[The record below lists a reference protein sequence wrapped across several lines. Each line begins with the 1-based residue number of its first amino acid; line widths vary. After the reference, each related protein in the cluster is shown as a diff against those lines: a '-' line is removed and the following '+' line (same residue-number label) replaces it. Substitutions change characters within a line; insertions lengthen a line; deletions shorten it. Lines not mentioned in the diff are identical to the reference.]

1 MDREQNEERM
11 VEAQLEVLRFLSDST
26 DDYLFLL
33 EFRQGRLYF
42 PGQIWEK
49 YPLHKRGEDWC
60 TVEDWVQIVYERDRP
75 ALVADLEELCKRSK
89 PEHDMEYRLVD
100 REGKLVWVNCRGRCQ
115 MDSKGQPI
123 CMIGRVSDMVLEQKV
138 DPLTGAFNGSELS
151 EEIDAVRT
159 SGKPGYL
166 LLLGVDNLK
175 HINLRHG
182 RNRGNSILHAVMDT
196 LERQVAPGLRIYR
209 LNGDCFAVNL
219 PAEDESEVQQVYD
232 QVKDCLARNDCTIS
246 GGAVAYHRYGGEDA
260 GTIYQYAEEALDR
273 AKRMG
278 KNNLAFFS
286 WRDYEEKLSTI
297 ELQEEFKQSIQN
309 GFQGFSLRY
318 QPQVRS
324 CSYDIY
330 GAEVLL
336 RYDSPTRGSISPAD
350 FVPLLEQTG
359 MICQVGM
366 WVLETAMAQC
376 LQWRKTVPNFHISV
390 NLSYV
395 QLAQQGITQQILD
408 ALNRAGLPGDALTL
422 EVTENMQLQDY
433 PHFNR
438 IFYQWKRAG
447 IQISVDDFGTGY
459 SSLSYLKSL
468 EIDEIKIDRCFV
480 SGIQHSAYNYR
491 LLSNM
496 VELARDSQMQIC
508 CEGVETEEELAVL
521 EELHPDLLQGFFFH
535 RPCTPEEFDEL
546 YIRTNTPERQAQMA
560 HREQMCQLKWGKH
573 PMPGDMSP
581 TTESLETILESMDEI
596 IYVSDLANH
605 ELYYL
610 NPVGCG
616 LTGVYDYKG
625 QKCYKVLQG
634 RNSPCEFCTNDRL
647 TKDSFYIWEWD
658 NQLLHR
664 HYILKDKLIDWRGKT
679 CRLELAIDVSER
691 EVLSKSVRE
700 KLDFA
705 ENVLA
710 CAKTLVEEPDMEQ
723 ATRHMLALLGDFY
736 QADRAYLF
744 EPVPHST
751 ELWNNTYEWCQ
762 SGVTAQRANLQN
774 VPSVLLRRWLNL
786 FEQDQ
791 SVVVLNLDDYRESD
805 PEEWESLA
813 RQGIRRM
820 IAAPIRRQ
828 GRLYGFLGVD
838 NPRHCIE
845 DDAMLRMLTMFVA
858 NRFRRN
864 EAEDRLGE
872 LLDLHYQDVLKETR
886 LGLWFIRVDPNSGRR
901 ELFADKTMR
910 QVLGMEKE
918 LPPEECYRYWYDRI
932 NGGYYNYVSSAV
944 ERMIQTGQVVQLEY
958 SWTHPTQ
965 GGVMV
970 CCIGIRT
977 KDSDGMICLE
987 GYHRII
993 SGMEQTKVVQ
1003 DTDAGEVFE
1012 FNERKGTIYF
1022 HTGRTLLAG
1031 ESVHEEHFPQC
1042 WLDRKMVHPHFAK
1055 RFREL
1060 LQNVQQSADLDGE
1073 ELLLQSKQGTYTWF
1087 KMDIRHMGSGVQDRD
1102 TILVRLSAAD
1112 HERLME
1118 LENIRI
1124 RDFYRASLSEA
1135 IAYAELDLESEQL
1148 NAAGGLWASYAE
1160 QCRHLDSGSVLQFM
1174 MGQVSGQV
1182 RLEDQNLSSTTGSS
1196 WKSLLADEGGQ
1207 TYRFRYQRLLHGQW
1221 RWVELVAHTFR
1232 EEFTENAYAL
1242 LYLKDKDTQI
1252 RRELAQRDAA
1262 RRDPLTQVYN
1272 RNAFRNEVEQYIT
1285 VPDDGHSGVL
1295 MLLDIDNFKSINDRF
1310 GHMEGDKVLKYL
1322 TNLLQKTF
1330 RSGDLVGRLGGDE
1343 FMVFLKGYVCR
1354 ATLEERLK
1362 ILAEALRQYELLPIT
1377 CSIGI
1382 THVSSRG
1389 FSYDE
1394 SLRQADTAL
1403 YRSKK
1408 ENKGG
1413 YSYAEEP
1420 EKTDGV

>member
-1 MDREQNEERM
+1 MGDEQREEKM
-11 VEAQLEVLRFLSDST
+11 VQAQLEVLRFLSEST

-42 PGQIWEK
+42 PGLIWEK
-49 YPLHKRGEDWC
+49 YPLRKRGEDWC
-60 TVEDWVQIVYERDRP
+60 TLGDWARIVYERDRP
-75 ALVADLEELCKRSK
+75 ALVDDLDQLCRNVHH
-89 PEHDMEYRLVD
+89 EHNMEYRLVD

-115 MDSKGQPI
+115 ADDKGQPV
-123 CMIGRVSDMVLEQKV
+123 CMIGRVSDTVLERKV

-151 EEIDAVRT
+151 EEIEAVRA

-166 LLLGVDNLK
+166 LLVGVDNLK
-175 HINLRHG
+175 HINLRYG
-182 RNRGNSILHAVMDT
+182 RDRGNDILHAVLDT

-219 PAEDESEVQQVYD
+219 PVENEEEVRQVYD
-232 QVKDCLARNDCTIS
+232 QVRECLAQNDCTIS

-273 AKRMG
+273 AKRKG

-330 GAEVLL
+330 GAEALL
-336 RYDSPTRGSISPAD
+336 RFQSPTRGPISPAE

-376 LQWRKTVPNFHISV
+376 LEWRKTVPNLHVSV

-395 QLAQQGITQQILD
+395 QLAQPGVTQQILD
-408 ALNRAGLPGDALTL
+408 ALKRTGLPGDALTL

-468 EIDEIKIDRCFV
+468 EIDEVKIDRCFV

-491 LLSNM
+491 LLNNM
-496 VELARDSQMQIC
+496 VELAHDSQMQIC

-535 RPCTPEEFDEL
+535 SPCTPEEFDEL
-546 YIRTNTPERQAQMA
+546 YVRPNTPEHQAQMA
-560 HREQMCQLKWGKH
+560 RKEQMCQLKWGKKH
-573 PMPGDMSP
+573 QLPGDMSP

-596 IYVSDLANH
+596 IYVSDLTNY

-610 NPVGCG
+610 NPIGCG

-634 RNSPCEFCTNDRL
+634 RNSPCEFCTNGKL
-647 TKDSFYIWEWD
+647 TKDAFYIWERD
-658 NQLLHR
+658 NQLLNR

-679 CRLELAIDVSER
+679 CRLELAIDVSQR
-691 EVLSKSVRE
+691 EVLSQSVRE

-710 CAKTLVEEPDMEQ
+710 CAKTLVEVPDMKQ
-723 ATRHMLALLGDFY
+723 ATQQMLKLLGDFY

-744 EPVPHST
+744 EPDPNRKD
-751 ELWNNTYEWCQ
+751 LWHNTYEWCRD
-762 SGVTAQRANLQN
+762 GVSAQRGNLQN
-774 VPSVLLRRWLNL
+774 VPAPLLRRWLNL

-791 SVVVLNLDDYRESD
+791 SVVMLNLEDYRQEHAA
-805 PEEWESLA
+805 ECQWLA
-813 RQGIRRM
+813 DQDIRRM
-820 IAAPIRRQ
+820 IATPIHRQ

-845 DDAMLRMLTMFVA
+845 DDAMMRMLTMFVA

-864 EAEDRLGE
+864 EAEDRLSE
-872 LLDLHYQDVLKETR
+872 LLNFHYRDVLKETR
-886 LGLWFIRVDPNSGRR
+886 LGLWFLRADPNSGRR
-901 ELFADKTMR
+901 EMFADETMH
-910 QVLGMEKE
+910 QVLGLEKE
-918 LPPEECYRYWYDRI
+918 LSPEECYRHWYSRI
-932 NGGYYNYVSSAV
+932 NDGYYNYVDSAL
-944 ERMIQTGQVVQLEY
+944 ERMIQTGRVVQLEY

-970 CCIGIRT
+970 RCIGVRT
-977 KDSDGMICLE
+977 RDSDGMICLE

-993 SGMEQTKVVQ
+993 SGTDQTKVVS
-1003 DTDAGEVFE
+1003 DANTGEVFE

-1022 HTGRTLLAG
+1022 HTKRTLLAG
-1031 ESVHEEHFPQC
+1031 EAVHESQFPQR
-1042 WLDRKMVHPHFAK
+1042 WLDEKMVHPHFAQ
-1055 RFREL
+1055 RFL
-1060 LQNVQQSADLDGE
+1060 ALFQNVQQSADLDGE
-1073 ELLLQSKQGTYTWF
+1073 ELLLLSKQGTYTWF
-1087 KMDIRHMGSGVQDRD
+1087 KLDIRHMGSGVQDRD
-1102 TILVRLSAAD
+1102 TILVRLNAAD

-1124 RDFYRASLSEA
+1124 RDFYRASLSET

-1148 NAAGGLWASYAE
+1148 NAAGGLWEGYTQ
-1160 QCRHLDSGSVLQFM
+1160 QCRHLGGGSVLQFM
-1174 MGQVSGQV
+1174 MKEVNGQV
-1182 RLEDQNLSSTTGSS
+1182 RVGDQPLSSETVSS

-1207 TYRFRYQRLLHGQW
+1207 TYRFRYQRLLNGQW
-1221 RWVELVAHTFR
+1221 HWVELVAHTFR
-1232 EEFTENAYAL
+1232 EQFTENAYAL
-1242 LYLKDKDTQI
+1242 LYLKDKDTQV
-1252 RRELAQRDAA
+1252 RRELAQQDAA

-1272 RNAFRNEVEQYIT
+1272 RNAFRNEVEQYIMASDE
-1285 VPDDGHSGVL
+1285 VRSGVL

-1310 GHMEGDKVLKYL
+1310 GHMEGDNALKYL
-1322 TNLLQKTF
+1322 TGLLQKIF

-1343 FMVFLKGYVCR
+1343 FMVFLNGSVSR
-1354 ATLEERLK
+1354 SILEERLTE
-1362 ILAEALRQYELLPIT
+1362 LANALRQYDRLPIT

-1382 THVSSRG
+1382 TQVSTQG

-1394 SLRQADTAL
+1394 SLRRADVAL
-1403 YRSKK
+1403 YRCKK
-1408 ENKGG
+1408 EGKGRFR
-1413 YSYAEEP
+1413 YAEE
-1420 EKTDGV
+1420 TDTQ